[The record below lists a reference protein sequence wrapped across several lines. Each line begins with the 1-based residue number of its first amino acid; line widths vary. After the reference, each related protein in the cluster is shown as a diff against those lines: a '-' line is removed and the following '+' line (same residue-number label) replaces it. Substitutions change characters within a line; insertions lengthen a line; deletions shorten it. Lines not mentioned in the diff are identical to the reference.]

1 MVKSM
6 GVLAVPSWAM
16 DRLIKIF
23 GSRHREVG
31 KSDAYLMKI
40 IIGEGR
46 LIPQKTRWNQKTI
59 VLNQWFS
66 SF

>member
-6 GVLAVPSWAM
+6 GVQAVPSWAM
-16 DRLIKIF
+16 DRLLKTV

-31 KSDAYLMKI
+31 KSNAYLLEI

-59 VLNQWFS
+59 VLDQWFS